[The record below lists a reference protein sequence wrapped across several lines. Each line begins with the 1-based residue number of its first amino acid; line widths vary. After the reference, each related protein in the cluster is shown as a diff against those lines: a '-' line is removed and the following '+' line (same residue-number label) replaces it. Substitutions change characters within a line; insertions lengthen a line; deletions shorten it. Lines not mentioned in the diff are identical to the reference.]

1 MNDLNTTGGARIGW
15 KRASY
20 PFASLKLNNGVL
32 ELDAGLIG
40 KYIFLP
46 GDVIS
51 IGRYLMPG
59 FGKEGIRIYHN
70 VAGYNETVVFR
81 SLKLSGN
88 DIIKMIEATGFLS
101 KDTSRNFNLTQR
113 EKEVRQLQASG
124 AFPIKKPFGIAFI
137 VIWNILIIGS
147 FAAAFINN
155 TFEKLIPLAALPALG
170 FLTATSILLLIS
182 PGFARIILKEGRTVK
197 DIRKFLFFILFIA
210 AFMLVNMYMI
220 MNVTSK

>member
-1 MNDLNTTGGARIGW
+1 MTELNLTGGAKIGF

-32 ELDAGLIG
+32 ELDASLIG
-40 KYIFLP
+40 KYVFLP

-70 VAGYNETVVFR
+70 VAGYNEKIVFQ
-81 SLKLSGN
+81 SLKVPAN
-88 DIIKMIEATGFLS
+88 DIIKTIEASGFLNKES
-101 KDTSRNFNLTQR
+101 SRNFNLTQR

-124 AFPIKKPFGIAFI
+124 AFPIKKSFGIAFI
-137 VIWNILIIGS
+137 VMWNVLFIGS
-147 FAAAFINN
+147 FATAFLNN
-155 TFEKLIPLAALPALG
+155 RFEKLIPLAALPALG
-170 FLTATSILLLIS
+170 FLAAVAILLLVS

-210 AFMLVNMYMI
+210 TFMLVNMYVI